1 MTNCFELPL
10 TVRFR
15 DLDAMGHVNNAVIFT
30 YFEEGRTQ
38 FFIRQAATDSPA
50 TFNFIL
56 AHVACDFRRPIKLEH
71 RPVLRLCTG
80 SVGAKSF
87 EFFYQVVDTADPAV
101 VFAEGRSVQVC
112 FDYARNATV
121 DVDEALRRRLA
132 LYRRPA
138 PEAVGGQA

>member
-1 MTNCFELPL
+1 MTSCFELPL

-15 DLDAMGHVNNAVIFT
+15 DLDAMGHVNNAVMFT

-38 FFIRQAATDSPA
+38 FFIRQTATDGPA

-71 RPVLRLCTG
+71 RPLLRMWTG
-80 SVGAKSF
+80 TVGAKSF
-87 EFFYQVVDTADPAV
+87 EFFYQVVDATDPAV
-101 VFAEGRSVQVC
+101 VFAEGRSVQVS

-121 DVDEALRRRLA
+121 AVDQALRQRLD

-138 PEAVGGQA
+138 PEPAGAKA